1 MYLEN
6 YEALTPA
13 LLREWK
19 LARMWGRIADVIVLA
34 VAAAIALF
42 AIVAV
47 SNSHPSGQ
55 YRSTLGDSP
64 TWTQGRPLVSQTRD

>member
-1 MYLEN
+1 MQ
-6 YEALTPA
+6 P
-13 LLREWK
+13 LRQLSRVNGK

-64 TWTQGRPLVSQTRD
+64 TWTQGTPLVSQTRD